1 MIFAPLL
8 FYIPQSSLLF
18 VPPFIAIL
26 LLLLANTTGEG
37 GLDYAPSQDWTIN
50 PDFPLEFKTRKKEKE
65 KVRSWRNFGQIPCC

>member
-18 VPPFIAIL
+18 VPPLIAI

-50 PDFPLEFKTRKKEKE
+50 PDFPLEFKTREKEKE